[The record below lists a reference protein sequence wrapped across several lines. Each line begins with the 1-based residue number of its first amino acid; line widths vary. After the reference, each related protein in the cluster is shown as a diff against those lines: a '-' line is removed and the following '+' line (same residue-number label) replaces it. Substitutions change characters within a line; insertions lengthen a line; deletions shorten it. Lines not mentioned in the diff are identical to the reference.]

1 MEKKSKREE
10 KIEEIKE
17 YFRSDAD
24 LFTEAIEELDYITD
38 IISPDD
44 RFYDMG
50 QLDEDLESMS
60 PTDII
65 NRAYYGYDADRYD
78 TDSRGDKTYGPFN
91 PSRNYYYW
99 NGYGNLVSCDD
110 KDYTDSYLYDEYIDM
125 MQEHRNQIPSIRD
138 DYDLSELFDEL
149 DEIDMEE
156 EENEE

>member
-44 RFYDMG
+44 RFYDMA

-91 PSRNYYYW
+91 P
-99 NGYGNLVSCDD
+99 
-110 KDYTDSYLYDEYIDM
+110 
-125 MQEHRNQIPSIRD
+125 
-138 DYDLSELFDEL
+138 
-149 DEIDMEE
+149 
-156 EENEE
+156 